1 MNLQERK
8 EIRNVGH
15 LEEKKKYMLPE
26 RMLVESHNQ
35 QMLLAT
41 TYPRGSKGNEEAGTL
56 PTVCQAGGG
65 PGDKPSPEVT
75 IYDQA
80 CKYSCLNSQKQ
91 LQYSWKSI
99 SEKERVS

>member
-15 LEEKKKYMLPE
+15 LEGKKKYMLPE
-26 RMLVESHNQ
+26 RTLVESHNQ

-41 TYPRGSKGNEEAGTL
+41 TYPRGSKGDEEAGTL